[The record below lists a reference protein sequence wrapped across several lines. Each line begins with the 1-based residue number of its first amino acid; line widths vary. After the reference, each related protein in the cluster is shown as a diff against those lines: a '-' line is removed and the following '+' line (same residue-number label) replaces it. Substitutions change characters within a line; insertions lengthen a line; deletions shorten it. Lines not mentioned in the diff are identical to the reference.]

1 MAVRGTTERRQKLLE
16 LLCQRRSETINNLAF
31 ELQVCRNTIVNDLS
45 VLACSY
51 PIYTIQGKGGG
62 IRVVEGFNIGTT
74 YLTDVQLEFL
84 KKVKRSLIDDEDIKI
99 LDSIIFTYKNPIK
112 DEEETEDNVL

>member
-1 MAVRGTTERRQKLLE
+1 MRGTTERRQKLLD

-51 PIYTIQGKGGG
+51 PIYTIQRKGGG

-74 YLTDVQLEFL
+74 YLTDVQLGFL
-84 KKVKRSLIDDEDIKI
+84 KKVKRSLINDEDIKI
-99 LDSIIFTYKNPIK
+99 LDSIIFTYKNPVK
-112 DEEETEDNVL
+112 TEEETEDNVL

>member
-1 MAVRGTTERRQKLLE
+1 MRGTTERRQKILE

-62 IRVVEGFNIGTT
+62 IRVVEGFKLGMT
-74 YLTDVQLEFL
+74 YLTDVQLDFL
-84 KKVKRSLIDDEDIKI
+84 IRISQSLTDDEDLKI
-99 LDSIIFTYKNPIK
+99 LESIIFTYKNPVK
-112 DEEETEDNVL
+112 NEEEVEENVL